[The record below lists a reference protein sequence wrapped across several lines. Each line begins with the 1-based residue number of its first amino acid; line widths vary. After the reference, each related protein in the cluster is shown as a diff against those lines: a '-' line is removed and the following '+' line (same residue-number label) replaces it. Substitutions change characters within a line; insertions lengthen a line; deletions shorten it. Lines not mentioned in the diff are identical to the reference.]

1 MTLPESLAQ
10 KLGHLPLDK
19 QLEVLDFV
27 EFLENKR
34 DRSSPR
40 RDPEGLL
47 ADSPSDL
54 SLDDFAAAR
63 QEMSRNFPRGLP
75 R

>member
-1 MTLPESLAQ
+1 MTLPDALLE
-10 KLGHLPLDK
+10 KLGRLPLDK

-27 EFLENKR
+27 EFLAKKHECG
-34 DRSSPR
+34 SPR

-47 ADSPSDL
+47 ADCPSNL

-63 QEMSRNFPRGLP
+63 QEMSAGFPRNLS